1 MTEQAFRELAEY
13 EWQTYRYGYV
23 EDIDPDTGH
32 IEIPAR
38 MSRTGNPVI
47 GHFPNS

>member
-23 EDIDPDTGH
+23 EREERENDD
-32 IEIPAR
+32 
-38 MSRTGNPVI
+38 SNPRRC
-47 GHFPNS
+47 F